1 MIWEI
6 LKTNLVLKSLIYLY
20 KKIIMKNKLSIYFF
34 LFSLTICLSCCKKDI
49 SGYQPVFEYSN
60 KLLTQI
66 SPDAT
71 TSPTRDNN
79 LAMGN
84 PSKAITSTSTPNNY
98 LLVKTQYALSYNNS
112 KGTANWVSWHLN
124 SAWMG
129 TTSRC
134 DCFALDNALPAT
146 FFRATTSNYTGTGF
160 DRGHQCPSA
169 DRNRSSTDNA
179 ATFLMTNIM
188 PQAPALNQITWEDL
202 ESYCRKLVSQK
213 NELYIISG
221 GIGTGGTGSLG
232 GVTNS
237 LASGKINVPS
247 HYWKVILVLPVGT
260 NDISRVTKTTR
271 TIAVMMPNT
280 QTVNTKAWG
289 TYRISIDSIE
299 NLTGFNFYSNLSTD
313 IQTSIEAVV
322 DKGPTL

>member
-1 MIWEI
+1 MTK
-6 LKTNLVLKSLIYLY
+6 KTSMY
-20 KKIIMKNKLSIYFF
+20 II
-34 LFSLTICLSCCKKDI
+34 LFSLTLFLSFCKKDI
-49 SGYQPVFEYSN
+49 SGFKPELNNSN
-60 KLLTQI
+60 KISVQL

-71 TSPTRDNN
+71 ASPTRDDN

-129 TTSRC
+129 TASRC
-134 DCFALDNALPAT
+134 DCFAVDNTLPST

-179 ATFLMTNIM
+179 ATFLMTNMM

-202 ESYCRKLVSQK
+202 ESYCRKLVSQG

-237 LASGKINVPS
+237 IAGGRINVPS
-247 HYWKVILVLPVGT
+247 RYWKVILILPVGT
-260 NDISRVTKTTR
+260 NDISRVSSTTR
-271 TIAVMMPNT
+271 TIAVMMPNA
-280 QTVNTKAWG
+280 QSVNTKPWG
-289 TYRISIDSIE
+289 AYRTTIDAIE
-299 NLTGFNFYSNLSTD
+299 IETGYDFFSNVPTATQSL
-313 IQTSIEAVV
+313 IEGVI
-322 DKGPTL
+322 DNGPTF